1 MASWVCDSEGAL
13 SDDQSWLRV
22 SESTVWAERSHC
34 PAHLMVF
41 PMPLVHLPAQ
51 GKRSVKHNWL
61 PPWDVHLHP
70 QPAGPVAS
78 SHLPLPSI
86 TGGLRI
92 SVQEN
97 RQIAFGSLSPFPCPN
112 YANSENETNEQI
124 QEIGCGFLC
133 LSSVS
138 FWKDKLTFAA
148 ASHGDQAHVGLL
160 GSHNNVVNLMP
171 ILRVGNPFC
180 LKRTRSACPR
190 SASQSGMGVS

>member
-1 MASWVCDSEGAL
+1 M
-13 SDDQSWLRV
+13 

-41 PMPLVHLPAQ
+41 PMPSVHLPAQ
-51 GKRSVKHNWL
+51 GKRSFKHNWL

-124 QEIGCGFLC
+124 QEIGCGFPVPLFC
-133 LSSVS
+133 QLLERQTHICCCEPRGISTCRSTWFSQQCGEAYAHFKGGKPFLSQ
-138 FWKDKLTFAA
+138 KDK
-148 ASHGDQAHVGLL
+148 V
-160 GSHNNVVNLMP
+160 
-171 ILRVGNPFC
+171 C
-180 LKRTRSACPR
+180 LPK
-190 SASQSGMGVS
+190 VS

>member
-1 MASWVCDSEGAL
+1 MCDSEGTL
-13 SDDQSWLRV
+13 SDGQSWLRV
-22 SESTVWAERSHC
+22 PESTVWVERSRC
-34 PAHLMVF
+34 PTHLMVF
-41 PMPLVHLPAQ
+41 PMPLVHLPAH
-51 GKRSVKHNWL
+51 GKRSVKHSWL
-61 PPWDVHLHP
+61 SSWDLHP
-70 QPAGPVAS
+70 HSQPAGPVAS

-97 RQIAFGSLSPFPCPN
+97 GQIAFGSLSPFPCRH

-124 QEIGCGFLC
+124 QEIGCGFPVPL
-133 LSSVS
+133 SVS

-148 ASHGDQAHVGLL
+148 ASGGDQAHVGLL
-160 GSHNNVVNLMP
+160 GSHNNVVKLMP
-171 ILRVGNPFC
+171 ILLAGNPSC